1 MKRQC
6 NIVVG
11 VRGIDKEAP
20 GAPEDEE
27 QKQDSDGASYQVEVK
42 KDLDLDHQISQIHV
56 VATCVVAA
64 FTQKKMAPSICST
77 HLVEKCTSYPSLTA
91 GMASSSF
98 VHRKVCNALTAQVKH

>member
-11 VRGIDKEAP
+11 VRGIEKEAP

-27 QKQDSDGASYQVEVK
+27 QKQDSDGASSQVEVK

-64 FTQKKMAPSICST
+64 FTQKKNGTKYLQYPFSWEMYIVSIFD
-77 HLVEKCTSYPSLTA
+77 HLHNQFFICPPEGL
-91 GMASSSF
+91 
-98 VHRKVCNALTAQVKH
+98 